1 MEKAHLQWER
11 IRPSFRE
18 KQGPRN
24 LMKEKRECCF
34 EYLIPA
40 VPEIA
45 CKLLSHINYL
55 ISLFIQTNHFTTLE
69 ESIDKQKE

>member
-1 MEKAHLQWER
+1 
-11 IRPSFRE
+11 
-18 KQGPRN
+18 
-24 LMKEKRECCF
+24 MKEKRECCF